1 MLEHPDRPA
10 SPREFKS
17 LLLPPMPLPEPGS
30 LPRGSS
36 ARHTAGPAE
45 EAVVPSETPR
55 VGQPGAGRGLEPP
68 PAVPPKP
75 ASPEPPGRSDRPLGR
90 DHGSKLARA
99 RARGRRGSA
108 RTSWGRATSPG
119 RRPLRARL
127 RNGHRRLP
135 PSRASCAHRASAGPE
150 GVKGTSPL
158 GLPVHL
164 TVGPR
169 AARSRRRNR
178 ARAELLSE
186 RNHEGPDLPGQGSFG
201 PPPRPAPS
209 PERPTSAPSQVL
221 GCHLLPLGCACP

>member
-10 SPREFKS
+10 SPHEFKS

-99 RARGRRGSA
+99 RAPGAPRLRTHELGPGNLSWPAASA
-108 RTSWGRATSPG
+108 RPSAKWPSQAASVTGFLCAPSERRPG
-119 RRPLRARL
+119 RCEGDVPA
-127 RNGHRRLP
+127 
-135 PSRASCAHRASAGPE
+135 RASCA
-150 GVKGTSPL
+150 
-158 GLPVHL
+158 
-164 TVGPR
+164 
-169 AARSRRRNR
+169 
-178 ARAELLSE
+178 
-186 RNHEGPDLPGQGSFG
+186 PDRG
-201 PPPRPAPS
+201 PPRRTQPQEEPRESRAPLRTK
-209 PERPTSAPSQVL
+209 PRRA
-221 GCHLLPLGCACP
+221 